1 MKSIAIVFILCITMI
16 PSAFAVSVMD
26 QLEIEIGKSVDSQ
39 IKSEYPVLKD
49 PEMTAYIARLC
60 DGLVAN
66 SSRKNLKYTYT
77 ILNDNQTVNA
87 FSGPGGY
94 IYVTTGLM
102 RLCDNNAELMGVLA
116 HEIAH
121 VAHHDQMDAMG
132 IGLGLT
138 ALATLATGGSP
149 EMVQAGMNVALGL
162 IQNGYSR
169 EDEKEADLSA
179 VDYLVGA
186 GMQPWAMIDFFEKM
200 QKKLGD
206 VKGIDVYFSSHPS
219 TEQRIKDIKAKIMK
233 LGAAKVDDLPYGE
246 EDFQKNIAK
255 RLK

>member
-1 MKSIAIVFILCITMI
+1 MRTIAIVFTLCIVMI
-16 PSAFAVSVMD
+16 PSALAESLMD
-26 QLEIEIGKSVDSQ
+26 KLEIEIGKSVDAQ
-39 IKSEYPVLKD
+39 IKDQYPVLND
-49 PEMTAYIARLC
+49 PAMTAYVARLC
-60 DGLVAN
+60 DELVAN

-77 ILNDNQTVNA
+77 ILNDNETVNA
-87 FSGPGGY
+87 FAGPGGF

-102 RLCDNNAELMGVLA
+102 HLCDNNAELMGVLA

-132 IGLGLT
+132 LGLGLV
-138 ALATLATGGSP
+138 ALGTIATGGSP
-149 EMVQAGMNVALGL
+149 EMVQAGVSVALGL

-179 VDYLVGA
+179 VDYMVGA

-206 VKGIDVYFSSHPS
+206 VEGLEVYFSSHPS

-246 EDFQKNIAK
+246 DGFQKNIAK

>member
-1 MKSIAIVFILCITMI
+1 MRSIIMAVTLFLLLI

-49 PEMTAYIARLC
+49 AELTAYIARLG
-60 DGLVAN
+60 DELVAQ
-66 SSRKNLKYTYT
+66 STRKNLKYTFT
-77 ILNDNQTVNA
+77 VLNDNQTVNA
-87 FSGPGGY
+87 FAGPGGF
-94 IYVTTGLM
+94 IYVTTGLLH
-102 RLCDNNAELMGVLA
+102 LCDNNAEVMGVLA

-132 IGLGLT
+132 LGLGLA
-138 ALATLATGGSP
+138 ALGTLATGGSP
-149 EMVQAGMNVALGL
+149 EMVQAGVSVALGL

-169 EDEKEADLSA
+169 DDEKQADLSA

-186 GMQPWAMIDFFEKM
+186 GMQPWAMLDFFEKM
-200 QKKLGD
+200 KKKLGD
-206 VKGIDVYFSSHPS
+206 VKGIEVYFSSHPS

-246 EDFQKNIAK
+246 EGFKKNIAPH
-255 RLK
+255 LK

>member
-1 MKSIAIVFILCITMI
+1 MKTISIIIALTAFTVI
-16 PSAFAVSVMD
+16 SAPAVSLMD
-26 QLEIEIGKSVDSQ
+26 KLEIEIGKSVDSQ
-39 IKSEYPVLKD
+39 IKSQYPVYND
-49 PEMTAYIARLC
+49 PEMTAYVARLC
-60 DGLVAN
+60 DELVAN

-87 FSGPGGY
+87 FAGPGGF
-94 IYVTTGLM
+94 IYVTTGLI

-132 IGLGLT
+132 LGLGLT
-138 ALATLATGGSP
+138 ALATVATGGSP
-149 EMVQAGMNVALGL
+149 EMVQAGVSVAMGL

-169 EDEKEADLSA
+169 EDEKEADLSG

-206 VKGIDVYFSSHPS
+206 VQGIEVYFSSHPS

-246 EDFQKNIAK
+246 EAFQKNIAK